1 MVVMQPKIS
10 SSNVVTIY
18 DPDRENRILI
28 YQSMRILTVQCT
40 IGGDCY

>member
-28 YQSMRILTVQCT
+28 NQTMRILAVQCT
-40 IGGDCY
+40 IRGDGY

>member
-1 MVVMQPKIS
+1 MVVMQPKTS
-10 SSNVVTIY
+10 GSNVVTIY

-28 YQSMRILTVQCT
+28 NQSMWILTGQST